1 MQYRVVIDNLNKFTL
16 NNFYKRSLTGF
27 VFVLVLGGGI
37 LINSFTFFALIG
49 IIILLGL
56 LEFYRLLSGTQL
68 KANKSLGL
76 AIGMMFFALTSLYS
90 VGLISLN
97 HFWLVVPVVSGVFIA
112 ELYRRQESPFPNIAV
127 TLFGTMYVAVPL
139 SLLILIGFPEK
150 SILGYQP
157 KLIMGF
163 FFLLWAND
171 TGAYLTGISVGKHP
185 MFPRISP
192 KKSWEGFTGGFIL
205 TQMVA
210 FVISKY
216 FTQLQSIDW
225 MVIAVIICIFGVWG
239 DLIESMLKRS
249 LQIKDS
255 GNILPGH
262 GGILDRFDS
271 VIFSAPL
278 VFVYLQ
284 LKDLITF

>member
-1 MQYRVVIDNLNKFTL
+1 M
-16 NNFYKRSLTGF
+16 NNFYKRSLTGV
-27 VFVLVLGGGI
+27 VFVLVLGGGV

-49 IIILLGL
+49 VIILLGL
-56 LEFYRLLSGTQL
+56 LEFYRILSGTQL

-76 AIGMMFFALTSLYS
+76 TVGLLFFIVSCLYS
-90 VGLISLN
+90 IGYLSLSS
-97 HFWLVVPVVSGVFIA
+97 FWLVAPVISSVFVA
-112 ELYRRQESPFPNIAV
+112 ELYRKHEFPFQNIAI
-127 TLFGTMYVAVPL
+127 TLFGALYVAVPL
-139 SLLILIGFPEK
+139 SLLVLIGFPEK
-150 SILGYQP
+150 SVASYQP
-157 KLIMGF
+157 QLILGF

-171 TGAYLTGISVGKHP
+171 TGAYLTGISIGKHP

-192 KKSWEGFTGGFIL
+192 KKSWEGFTGGLIFSQIVAFIL
-205 TQMVA
+205 SRY
-210 FVISKY
+210 FV
-216 FTQLQSIDW
+216 QLQVTDW
-225 MVIAVIICIFGVWG
+225 VIIALIICIFGVWG

-271 VIFSAPL
+271 VIFSVPI

-284 LKDLITF
+284 LKNLMLF